1 MGNPFLLNL
10 APPAPAAFLRTT
22 APSSTSQYSQ
32 SPASDA
38 PFSPGADVSMN
49 YSPKHLRQPS
59 SLLSTRNLNMKNLL
73 LNLLPS
79 PTNRGG
85 AADPLDPPLQR
96 PPPPRRKTLTL
107 AIPLDPDPPLVT
119 PATTKTPSLPPQLVA
134 KPRSRTTPDLSA
146 AVSIPFVFPPSNPIP
161 LTSNPFSADLQ
172 SPFGHENI
180 VGRLLEMKIGP
191 EMPKKMPEELQELSQ
206 LNAYPHG
213 PANVL
218 SDLIFLYSDPHND
231 PKVDINDYD
240 LVINVAKECMDLSN
254 SYTAKGEYLCVPW
267 LHTSSILDQLP
278 GLTAKMLQYDDSD
291 VSGKRRKIL
300 VHCQCGVSRSAC
312 VVVAYFM
319 RKFLVSVNDAYEL
332 LKLGTLSQAPVSHDL
347 AKRGYKVAACD
358 RICPNMSLIFEL
370 MEFGDLLAK

>member
-1 MGNPFLLNL
+1 MSNPFLLNL
-10 APPAPAAFLRTT
+10 APPAPAAFLRPS
-22 APSSTSQYSQ
+22 AP
-32 SPASDA
+32 SPASQYA
-38 PFSPGADVSMN
+38 QSPVSESLFSPATDGSMN

-59 SLLSTRNLNMKNLL
+59 SLLSTRNLNMKKLL

-85 AADPLDPPLQR
+85 AEDPLDPPFQR

-107 AIPLDPDPPLVT
+107 DIPLDPDPPLVT

-134 KPRSRTTPDLSA
+134 KARSRTTPDLSA
-146 AVSIPFVFPPSNPIP
+146 AASIPFVFPPARAIP

-180 VGRLLEMKIGP
+180 TGRLLEMKIAP
-191 EMPKKMPEELQELSQ
+191 EITKKVPEELQELSQ

-218 SDLIFLYSDPHND
+218 NDLIFLYSDPHND
-231 PKVDINDYD
+231 PRVNINDYD
-240 LVINVAKECMDLSN
+240 LVVNVAKECTDLSH
-254 SYTAKGEYLCVPW
+254 SYTAKGEYLCIPW

-291 VSGKRRKIL
+291 SAGKRRKIL

-319 RKFLVSVNDAYEL
+319 RKFQVSVNDAYEL
-332 LKLGTLSQAPVSHDL
+332 LKLGTQALAPVSRDL
-347 AKRGYKVAACD
+347 ASRGYKVDACD